1 MKLDPLVVTVRGAAL
16 PCACSVADVIRTSAT
31 TADAGLAGA
40 SDLLSALPGL
50 TMVAVALPPDQIAF
64 VTRERYLFTAARR
77 PHLVE
82 DVYLWW
88 VTRPRVPLPRSF
100 QLGQPFTDGLSLGRT
115 E

>member
-1 MKLDPLVVTVRGAAL
+1 MATVRGAAL
-16 PCACSVADVIRTSAT
+16 PRSCVVADVIRTSAT
-31 TADAGLAGA
+31 DATTGLADASRLF
-40 SDLLSALPGL
+40 SALPGL

-64 VTRERYLFTAARR
+64 VTRERYLFTAARQ

-88 VTRPRVPLPRSF
+88 VTRPRVPLPRSV
-100 QLGQPFTDGLSLGRT
+100 QLGQPFTDGLRLGRT